1 MNRLLLLALGT
12 WVTALNPLPLHAEV
26 VNVATRGTAS
36 SLQVPWGS
44 QNIAH
49 LIDGSTT
56 TFVHADAGLSAPLAY
71 YVDLGAPHLVQGFR
85 IFPRQDGCCAD
96 RLSQFR
102 VSIHDDDGGGGVGA
116 EVWGVDL
123 FTDGSNPGSTAG
135 DVVEVS
141 VPAPGATG
149 RHVQLLSLADP
160 IPDYA
165 LQVSE
170 WEVLAEVPPSE
181 VNRALGTLAAANQPL
196 FSGASPAAL
205 VDGNRTTQVHG
216 PETITHPFFYTINL
230 GTTVR
235 LSQIVVW
242 PRQDGCCPERL
253 SHYRV
258 SVHDDHEGSI
268 GDSVWQAVIHADG
281 WNPGSEPGSKDVLTA
296 DLHPEGSFEGQWLRI
311 EALEDPLPSYA
322 LQIAEVEA
330 LGEPI
335 GGSNVLISQQPMGAS
350 AGVGQTAQFSV
361 TATVVNGDPAD
372 LEYQWRRNGSP
383 IAGAT
388 EATYTTPPIQ
398 VEDDKAEFSCTLT
411 FPGLP
416 NQTTEIAILRVN
428 LAFQAPAFS
437 NRPLW
442 ANGGWNISM
451 ITDGNRTA
459 TLHGDTGIETG
470 MAYEVNLGAEVNLEE
485 IAIYPR
491 QDGCCAERFSNV
503 QVSVHTDNAG
513 AIGDPVWT
521 ADLYTDG
528 THPGST
534 AGSVARITASLDADG
549 TFQGQWI
556 RILALDDPIPDYH
569 LQMTEIEAY
578 GTFVSTQPLLEIL
591 TQPVD
596 APGAPGRTAQL
607 SLTARVINGNPA
619 NIGYQWF
626 RDGTAIP
633 GAMTHTYTTPP
644 LVNQDTNAT
653 FHCVVSYPGIP
664 SVQSTTAKVFFDYNY
679 SRGQPAFS
687 NRPLW
692 GPGGW
697 NISMLVDGDR
707 LNAIHAD
714 TQPESGFAYDVDL
727 GTEVAI
733 ERIDIYPRQD
743 GCCPERLANF
753 RVSVHESS
761 GGVMGDETW
770 SGDFFND
777 GSNAGSGP
785 NTVVNIDASLGAGT
799 FIGSWVR
806 ILALDDPIPD
816 YFLQISEIEVIGQST
831 SAPQPTLNVAQTSTG
846 ITLSWSGAGFV
857 LQSADAVEGP
867 WTSLEGTVSPASIPF
882 SSLPNTAQLF
892 RLRSQ

>member
-1 MNRLLLLALGT
+1 MTRFLPLALGT
-12 WVTALNPLPLHAEV
+12 LALTLTSGPLNAEV
-26 VNVATRGTAS
+26 VNVSSRGTVS
-36 SLQVPWGS
+36 SSHQPWGN
-44 QNIAH
+44 QDITH
-49 LIDGSTT
+49 LTDGSTA
-56 TFVHADAGLSAPLAY
+56 TFVHADASLTGPLAY
-71 YVDLGAPHLVQGFR
+71 YLDLGAEYLIQGFR

-102 VSIHDDDGGGGVGA
+102 VSIHGDDGAGGVGN
-116 EVWGVDL
+116 ELWGQDL
-123 FTDGSNPGSTAG
+123 FTDGTHPGSTAG

-141 VPAPGATG
+141 VPAGVTG

-165 LQVSE
+165 LQISE
-170 WEVLAEVPPSE
+170 WEVLAEVASSE
-181 VNRALGTLAAANQPL
+181 VNRARGTLATANQPL
-196 FSGASPAAL
+196 FEGASAAAL
-205 VDGNRTTQVHG
+205 VDGIRSSQVHG
-216 PETITHPFFYTINL
+216 PEIITRPFFYTINL
-230 GTTVR
+230 GTKVQ
-235 LSQIVVW
+235 LSQIIVW
-242 PRQDGCCPERL
+242 ARQDGCCAERL
-253 SHYRV
+253 SHYQV
-258 SVHDDHEGSI
+258 SVHDDNAGVI
-268 GDSVWQAVIHADG
+268 GPAVWQAVIHGDG
-281 WNPGSEPGSKDVLTA
+281 SNPGYDVGAKDAITA
-296 DLHPEGSFEGQWLRI
+296 DLHPAGSFAGQWLKI

-330 LGEPI
+330 RGEPV
-335 GGSNVLISQQPMGAS
+335 GGPNVLVSQHPVNAS
-350 AGVGQTAQFSV
+350 SGVGQTAQFSV
-361 TATVVNGDPAD
+361 TATVVNGDPTQ
-372 LEYQWRRNGSP
+372 LGYQWLRNGSP
-383 IAGAT
+383 IPGAT
-388 EATYTTPPIQ
+388 DATYTTPPIQ
-398 VEDDKAEFSCTLT
+398 MADDKATFHCILT
-411 FPGLP
+411 YPQLP
-416 NQTTEIAILRVN
+416 DLITHSAVLRVN
-428 LAFQAPAFS
+428 LAFQAAAFS

-459 TLHGDTGIETG
+459 VLHGDTAIEPG
-470 MAYEVNLGAEVNLEE
+470 MAYEVNLGAEVDLEE
-485 IAIYPR
+485 ISIYPR
-491 QDGCCAERFSNV
+491 QDGCCAERLANF
-503 QVSVHTDNAG
+503 QVSVHTDDAG

-521 ADLYTDG
+521 ADLFTDG
-528 THPGST
+528 TNPGST
-534 AGSVARITASLDADG
+534 AGSVARITADLDSDG

-556 RILALDDPIPDYH
+556 LITALDDPIPDYH

-578 GTFVSTQPLLEIL
+578 GTFVSAVPTLEIL

-607 SLTARVINGNPA
+607 SLAARVINGNPA

-633 GAMTHTYTTPP
+633 GAITNTYTTPP
-644 LVNQDTNAT
+644 LVNQDTNAV
-653 FHCVVSYPGIP
+653 FHCVVSYPEIP
-664 SVQSTTAKVFFDYNY
+664 SAQSTTAKVFFDYNY
-679 SRGQPAFS
+679 SRGQLAFT

-692 GPGGW
+692 GPGNW

-707 LNAIHAD
+707 LNAIHGD
-714 TQPESGFAYDVDL
+714 TQPAPGFAYDVDL

-753 RVSVHESS
+753 RVSVHKSN

-785 NTVVNIDASLGAGT
+785 DTVVSIDATLGSGT
-799 FIGSWVR
+799 FLGSWVR

-831 SAPQPTLNVAQTSTG
+831 SLPQPTLSVTQTSTSL
-846 ITLSWSGAGFV
+846 TLSWSGDGFV
-857 LQSADAVEGP
+857 LQSAAAVEGP
-867 WTSLEGTVSPASIPF
+867 WTTLEGSVSPVTVPF
-882 SSLPNTAQLF
+882 SSLPNAAQLF